1 LLAYRSCKRTELT
14 LTAGVTTLIGPN
26 GSGKTNILQGILL
39 LNVSRRRRF
48 RDDDELYT
56 SRCRIDADFVVK
68 RKKVRYRAS
77 ITYRPTEAARDEVV
91 ISDERWN
98 LKDVTGDSKWIPQ
111 DEIEQF
117 QRGLRGHH
125 YISIGGRIRALSF
138 DEWISR
144 HPKKI
149 PPEAIRAV
157 EAVVK
162 LRSAITYYSASQFT
176 NPSLCPTSFDIEE
189 TGELR
194 SDVIATR
201 RPAHTR
207 FLYELYNLASN
218 NRAAYDTFISL
229 VDKRGVGLIDKIKW
243 RDVKFSSPA
252 YEVRSG
258 GSVIT
263 RRRNRIMVIPTV
275 HVGSAQLSFNQLSEG
290 TLRTLALLFYVTTDK
305 SELLL
310 IEEPEVCVHHGLLK
324 SVIEIIKEFGKS
336 KQIIFSTHSEV
347 VVDNLSPEQL
357 LLVRRQEDSGTT
369 VVPISKAMSNTG
381 YAALKK
387 YLAVTGSL
395 GEFWRHSG
403 FSQ

>member
-1 LLAYRSCKRTELT
+1 
-14 LTAGVTTLIGPN
+14 
-26 GSGKTNILQGILL
+26 
-39 LNVSRRRRF
+39 
-48 RDDDELYT
+48 
-56 SRCRIDADFVVK
+56 
-68 RKKVRYRAS
+68 
-77 ITYRPTEAARDEVV
+77 
-91 ISDERWN
+91 
-98 LKDVTGDSKWIPQ
+98 
-111 DEIEQF
+111 
-117 QRGLRGHH
+117 
-125 YISIGGRIRALSF
+125 
-138 DEWISR
+138 
-144 HPKKI
+144 
-149 PPEAIRAV
+149 
-157 EAVVK
+157 
-162 LRSAITYYSASQFT
+162 
-176 NPSLCPTSFDIEE
+176 
-189 TGELR
+189 
-194 SDVIATR
+194 
-201 RPAHTR
+201 
-207 FLYELYNLASN
+207 
-218 NRAAYDTFISL
+218 
-229 VDKRGVGLIDKIKW
+229 
-243 RDVKFSSPA
+243 
-252 YEVRSG
+252 
-258 GSVIT
+258 
-263 RRRNRIMVIPTV
+263 MVIPTV